1 MNYDEFCMSGSYL
14 GTPCLSVH
22 LNQMYSFINQHRI
35 MVDMICSREKL
46 KIKSNNDYFDKE
58 DDCR

>member
-1 MNYDEFCMSGSYL
+1 MNYDEFCMSGSY
-14 GTPCLSVH
+14 